1 MISYNTL
8 STFILHH
15 DINRLCD
22 KNICSIQ
29 DLMRTGNPDSDKFKR
44 VCEDFPNLAILIK
57 RASPGELQLMFAH
70 TYIGYNSLGV
80 CVSAFALEGS
90 LEAPKFVSIE
100 ANISFSNAIEKIH
113 SPITEVLL

>member
-1 MISYNTL
+1 MISSNTL
-8 STFILHH
+8 STFIFHH
-15 DINRLCD
+15 DLNVLFDMNIRLILD
-22 KNICSIQ
+22 II
-29 DLMRTGNPDSDKFKR
+29 RTIKPASDKFKC